1 MVTEISTCTVQS
13 LICPMTQKDLSQE
26 NKTSLVKHP
35 KRIKS
40 FVMRAG
46 RTTSGQLKA
55 IEELGPQF
63 LIPFNDQGSHS
74 VSWFGENQVH
84 QPLIFE
90 IGFGM
95 GDATAK
101 IAQFMPDHNFLGCEV
116 HQPGVG
122 ALLMKI
128 QALTLQNLRIVSHDA
143 VEVLE
148 KMIPAQSLDGAHIF
162 FPDPWHKTRHHKRR
176 LIQTAFLELLMSRL
190 KPNGYIHCATD
201 WENYAQ
207 QMLEVLNATPG
218 LENQGLLDSG
228 YAIRPAYRP
237 VTKFENRGVKL
248 GHGVWDIVF
257 RMKPPATNAIDLEAL
272 NDALD
277 PWAK

>member
-1 MVTEISTCTVQS
+1 
-13 LICPMTQKDLSQE
+13 MTPQDLSQE
-26 NKTSLVKHP
+26 NKTPQVKHP

-55 IEELGPQF
+55 IETLGPQF
-63 LIPFNDQGSHS
+63 LIPFNAQGSAPTA
-74 VSWFGENQVH
+74 WFSENQAH
-84 QPLIFE
+84 QPLILE

-95 GDATAK
+95 GDATAQ
-101 IAQFMPDHNFLGCEV
+101 IAQCMPDHNFIGCEV

-128 QALTLQNLRIVSHDA
+128 EAFNLQNLRIVSHDA

-148 KMIPAQSLDGAHIF
+148 KMIPKQSLDGAHIF

-176 LIQTAFLELLMSRL
+176 LIQTLFLELLISRL

-207 QMLEVLNATPG
+207 HMLDVLKASPG
-218 LENQGLLDSG
+218 LVNQGFLENG
-228 YAIRPAYRP
+228 YAIRPNYRP
-237 VTKFENRGVKL
+237 ITKFENRGVKL
-248 GHGVWDIVF
+248 GHGVWDLVF
-257 RMKPPATNAIDLEAL
+257 RIKS
-272 NDALD
+272 
-277 PWAK
+277 K